1 MEKGNIVRDSNTIRK
16 FVFDSGTKE
25 VDIVWGE
32 PTQCHMDRSEEQVW
46 VLADNGRYLNE
57 AFKQN
62 WEFGEKNI
70 HFEEGGYIVDNDT
83 DMVLGVQE
91 EELKN
96 GSIVGF
102 FGKRGGIR
110 WDKVAIADSNSMRFK
125 VRGKSLC
132 LQAKGPSI
140 TTIQDECKGNLFSVP
155 GKYY

>member
-1 MEKGNIVRDSNTIRK
+1 MENGNVVPDSNTIRK
-16 FVFDSGTKE
+16 FVLDSDTKK

-32 PTQCHMDRSEEQVW
+32 PTQCHMDGEKEQVW

-62 WEFGEKNI
+62 WQFGEKNI
-70 HFEEGGYIVDNDT
+70 HFEEGGYIVDIDS

-102 FGKRGGIR
+102 FSKRGGIR
-110 WDKVAIADSNSMRFK
+110 WDKVAISDSNSMRFK
-125 VRGKSLC
+125 VRGKNLC
-132 LQAKGPSI
+132 LQAKGASI

-155 GKYY
+155 G